1 MLIYYWK
8 LPILYHNLKWFYISY
23 KKRIEIQETDFTLCT
38 QGTKNSLNLKVIFP
52 IILQKPTEVTE
63 RFPWSIHELQAR
75 IMELYFA
82 LNFRVSASN
91 RFHQSKNPYPQCVP
105 RGTFQQCPWG
115 GKGEWNSSEPSHPFL
130 EGQPANPVHKWPPP
144 AAWVTGQEGT
154 WAPARWPSLCFQL
167 PAHLQQKR
175 PSNSPV
181 FHFIYNPVFW
191 LNTFVIHRS
200 ASHSK
205 HFEYLPFNTCMKKIK
220 YDGNYQ

>member
-105 RGTFQQCPWG
+105 RGTFQQCLWG

-130 EGQPANPVHKWPPP
+130 EGQPAKPGAQVTSPSSLGDRTGRNMSPSPVTFP
-144 AAWVTGQEGT
+144 V
-154 WAPARWPSLCFQL
+154 L
-167 PAHLQQKR
+167 PAPCTPATETTFKFPSFPFHLQ
-175 PSNSPV
+175 PCV
-181 FHFIYNPVFW
+181 
-191 LNTFVIHRS
+191 L
-200 ASHSK
+200 
-205 HFEYLPFNTCMKKIK
+205 IK
-220 YDGNYQ
+220 YFCNPQKCFTFKTLWILAF